1 MYLLMLKIKFNLF
14 VSIIHWF
21 HMIFIYTSYISF
33 MYIHVLIAVPQVFPQ
48 NLCRKEI
55 LHIPFEAS
63 QWCELAFSSSLVC
76 QSPAVR
82 TGPGAEVHR
91 CSPQAGSL
99 IQVDQDLLTCVQLPV
114 MDPPNLA
121 TIKELIRGM
130 HIDRCRVERD

>member
-21 HMIFIYTSYISF
+21 HMIFIYISYISF
-33 MYIHVLIAVPQVFPQ
+33 MYTCAYSCSTGFPQ

-121 TIKELIRGM
+121 TIKGLIRGM